1 MNLRI
6 EGRTAL
12 VLGAGGGLGR
22 AIALRLAENG
32 ARCLLGDVHQAS
44 VDETAR
50 LIAQTGGT
58 SHTAVWNLGE
68 QGAFDELYAGL
79 PEGFRNI
86 DILVNNTGGPPPTLV
101 SGQPGE
107 SWEKHFREMVLS
119 VISLTD
125 RLLPGMRERKW
136 GRIVTSASSG
146 VIAPI
151 PNLGLSNAL
160 RSALVGWSKTL
171 AREVA
176 CDGIT
181 CNVVVPGRIATRRIV
196 ELDEAK
202 AKRDGTSA
210 EAVAAASTA
219 SIPMKRYGKP
229 DEYADCIAFL
239 ASERAT
245 YITGSVIRVD
255 GGMLANV

>member
-1 MNLRI
+1 MNLGI

-32 ARCLLGDVHQAS
+32 ARCLLGDVHQPS
-44 VDETAR
+44 VNETAS
-50 LIAQTGGT
+50 LIALAGGT
-58 SHTAVWNLGE
+58 SHTLVWNLGE
-68 QGAFDELYAGL
+68 PGALDALLLGL
-79 PEGFRNI
+79 PDDFRDI

-101 SGQPGE
+101 SGQPAE

-119 VISLTD
+119 VIELTD

-136 GRIVTSASSG
+136 GRVVTSASSG

-151 PNLGLSNAL
+151 PNLGLSNSL
-160 RSALVGWSKTL
+160 RSTLVGWSKTL

-176 CDGIT
+176 PDGIT
-181 CNVVVPGRIATRRIV
+181 CNVIVPGRISTGRIV
-196 ELDEAK
+196 ELDEAR
-202 AKRDGTSA
+202 AKREGTSA

-219 SIPMKRYGKP
+219 SIPMKRYGRP
-229 DEYADCIAFL
+229 DEYADCVAFL
-239 ASERAT
+239 ASERAS

>member
-1 MNLRI
+1 MNLGI

-32 ARCLLGDVHQAS
+32 ARCLLGDVHRPS

-50 LIAQTGGT
+50 LIAQTGGMSQT
-58 SHTAVWNLGE
+58 VVWNLGE
-68 QGAFDELYAGL
+68 RGAFEALHAEL
-79 PEGFRNI
+79 PDGFRDI

-101 SGQPGE
+101 SGQPAE

-119 VISLTD
+119 VIELTD
-125 RLLPGMRERKW
+125 HLLPGMRERKW
-136 GRIVTSASSG
+136 GRVVTSASSG

-151 PNLGLSNAL
+151 ANLGLSNSL
-160 RSALVGWSKTL
+160 RSTLVGWSKTL

-176 CDGIT
+176 PDGVT
-181 CNVVVPGRIATRRIV
+181 CNVIVPGRIATQRIA

-202 AKRDGTSA
+202 AKREGSSA
-210 EAVAAASTA
+210 AAIAAASTS
-219 SIPMKRYGKP
+219 SIPMKRYGRP
-229 DEYADCIAFL
+229 DEYADCVAFL